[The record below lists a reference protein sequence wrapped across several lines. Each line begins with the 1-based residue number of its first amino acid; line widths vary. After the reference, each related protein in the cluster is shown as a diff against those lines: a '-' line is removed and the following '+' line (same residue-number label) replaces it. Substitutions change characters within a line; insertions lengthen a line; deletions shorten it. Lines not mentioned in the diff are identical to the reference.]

1 MRKNLLDF
9 SVLICGSTVIG
20 PIDPDSFSG
29 FRKYVTF
36 STGMTGF
43 STVGLVS
50 LTNMQTYL
58 NQYSGY
64 SGARNFNATI
74 DSNTGVITF
83 TILDSNLDFFGS
95 VPPSGFTFILA

>member
-1 MRKNLLDF
+1 MLFTR
-9 SVLICGSTVIG
+9 STVIG
-20 PIDPDSFSG
+20 PINPDSFSG
-29 FRKYVTF
+29 FSKYVTF
-36 STGMTGF
+36 STGVTGF
-43 STVGLVS
+43 SAVGLVS

-83 TILDSNLDFFGS
+83 TILDSNLDFYGS
-95 VPPSGFTFILA
+95 FPPSGFTFILA